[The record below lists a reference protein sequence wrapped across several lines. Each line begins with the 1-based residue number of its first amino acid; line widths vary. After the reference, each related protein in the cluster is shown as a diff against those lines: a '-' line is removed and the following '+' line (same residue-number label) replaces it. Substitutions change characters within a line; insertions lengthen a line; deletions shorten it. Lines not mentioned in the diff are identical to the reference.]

1 MEKSIPLSSHND
13 SDITHVKKMLLK
25 LLNKPINNESLS
37 QKEFDFIIDVI
48 DMYPDILD
56 EICFK
61 PDKFYE
67 LMNKNENLAT
77 QIIFKLAK
85 SNIIVGYLLMFVEKP
100 CSINSLKVFNR
111 LVQSIDLPSVYI
123 KCYLGHIINEYKEEL
138 NLELKLR
145 LGKLISF
152 FILNLLELKHIT
164 VDIIPTSI
172 NIILDENDKNPDTI
186 QLKKTFIS
194 SLRN

>member
-1 MEKSIPLSSHND
+1 
-13 SDITHVKKMLLK
+13 
-25 LLNKPINNESLS
+25 
-37 QKEFDFIIDVI
+37 
-48 DMYPDILD
+48 
-56 EICFK
+56 
-61 PDKFYE
+61 
-67 LMNKNENLAT
+67 MNKNENLAT

-123 KCYLGHIINEYKEEL
+123 KSYLGHIINEYKEEL

-172 NIILDENDKNPDTI
+172 NIILDENDKNPDTV
-186 QLKKTFIS
+186 QLKKTIIS

>member
-1 MEKSIPLSSHND
+1 
-13 SDITHVKKMLLK
+13 
-25 LLNKPINNESLS
+25 
-37 QKEFDFIIDVI
+37 
-48 DMYPDILD
+48 
-56 EICFK
+56 
-61 PDKFYE
+61 
-67 LMNKNENLAT
+67 MNKNENLAT

-123 KCYLGHIINEYKEEL
+123 KSYLGHIINEYKEEL

-152 FILNLLELKHIT
+152 FILNLLELKHII

-172 NIILDENDKNPDTI
+172 NIILDENDKNPDTV
-186 QLKKTFIS
+186 QLKKTLIS

>member
-1 MEKSIPLSSHND
+1 
-13 SDITHVKKMLLK
+13 
-25 LLNKPINNESLS
+25 
-37 QKEFDFIIDVI
+37 
-48 DMYPDILD
+48 
-56 EICFK
+56 
-61 PDKFYE
+61 
-67 LMNKNENLAT
+67 MNKNENLAT

-123 KCYLGHIINEYKEEL
+123 KSYLGHIINEYKEEL

-172 NIILDENDKNPDTI
+172 NIILDENDKNPDTV
-186 QLKKTFIS
+186 QLKKTLIS